1 MSAMLQDCCLVQF
14 AKAPVP
20 GQVKTRL
27 GAVLSEQHC
36 ADLHRALVEHVF
48 WCQWRGRVARQEL
61 WYSSPHPFFDG
72 LAEQTGVTLCHQGS
86 GDLGERMSSA
96 FSDRLADYASVVLI
110 GSDCPAL
117 DASYVRAAF
126 DALSDVP
133 VVLGPARDGGYVL
146 LGLRSHLPALFTEMP
161 WGSERVLDET
171 RRRLRAAG
179 YSWRE
184 LSTLPDIDRP
194 EDLSHLQSYEKLN
207 FFAENT

>member
-48 WCQWRGRVARQEL
+48 WRQWRGRVAHQEL
-61 WYSSPHPFFDG
+61 WYSSPHPFFDE
-72 LAEQTGVTLCHQGS
+72 LAEQTGVTLRHQGN
-86 GDLGERMSSA
+86 GDLGERMSFA
-96 FSDRLADYASVVLI
+96 FCDRLASYTRVVLI

-117 DASYVRAAF
+117 DASYIRSAF
-126 DALSDVP
+126 EVLNDVP
-133 VVLGPARDGGYVL
+133 VVLGPASDGGYVL
-146 LGLRSHLPALFTEMP
+146 LGLRTYLPTLFTEMP
-161 WGSERVLDET
+161 WGTERVLNET
-171 RRRLRAAG
+171 RLRLRGIG

-184 LSTLPDIDRP
+184 LSELPDIDRP
-194 EDLSHLQSYEKLN
+194 EDLSQLHSYETLN
-207 FFAENT
+207 FFAVNI